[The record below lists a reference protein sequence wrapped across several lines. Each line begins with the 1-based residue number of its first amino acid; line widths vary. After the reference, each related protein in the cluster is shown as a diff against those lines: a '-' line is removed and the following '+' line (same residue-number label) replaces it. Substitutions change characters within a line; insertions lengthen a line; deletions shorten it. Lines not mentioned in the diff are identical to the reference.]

1 MDHNLAMLPSDRL
14 LACRERILVLAA
26 QHGVS
31 RVRVF
36 GSVARRTDHEG
47 SDLDLVVDWPTN
59 RSLLQ
64 LVGLQ
69 MDIEA
74 EMGIKVDLCTE
85 RELHPQ
91 LRDRILAQAWVL

>member
-1 MDHNLAMLPSDRL
+1 MRPSDRL

-36 GSVARRTDHEG
+36 GSVARRGDRAD
-47 SDLDLVVDWPTN
+47 SDIDLVVDWPAD

-69 MDIEA
+69 LDIEA
-74 EMGIKVDLCTE
+74 EMGVKVDLCTE

-91 LRDRILAQAWVL
+91 LRDRILAQAQAL